1 MSRII
6 AVVNQKGGV
15 GKSTTALALGTA
27 LADRG
32 QRVLL
37 IDLDPQGSLTNN
49 AGVPAHEL
57 KTTVY
62 TVMAHVMSEGEAAP
76 LASYV
81 QRIEDRLDLLPSN
94 IGLGVA
100 EMELQNAVR
109 REYVLAEVLAP
120 AHDDYDAVLVDCAP
134 SLGLLTIN
142 ALTAAHQVLI
152 PVEPEYPAAYG
163 LGLLMQSLQRIRKT
177 RLNPQME
184 IAGIILTMVDYRTS
198 HGRTIAESVK
208 ESVSGQVPVL
218 GEVKRSI
225 KVSEAAERGVSI
237 IRYAPSSETAHAYEE
252 IAERLLR
259 SWGIQQSSTAREP
272 HSLSIGVEGVTHA

>member
-1 MSRII
+1 MSRITAI
-6 AVVNQKGGV
+6 VNQKGGV

-27 LADRG
+27 LADQG

-49 AGVPAHEL
+49 AGVAAHEL
-57 KTTVY
+57 TTTVY
-62 TVMAHVMSEGEAAP
+62 TAMAHFMSEGEAGP
-76 LASYV
+76 LTPFV
-81 QRIEDRLDLLPSN
+81 QRVEDRLDLLPSN

-100 EMELQNAVR
+100 EMELQNTVR

-120 AHDDYDAVLVDCAP
+120 AHDAYDVVLVDCAP

-177 RLNPQME
+177 RLNPHLE
-184 IAGIILTMVDYRTS
+184 IAGIILTMVDNRTS
-198 HGRTIAESVK
+198 HGRTIAASVK
-208 ESVSGQVPVL
+208 ESVAGQVAVL

-237 IRYAPSSETAHAYEE
+237 IRYAPGSETARAYEE
-252 IAERLLR
+252 IAARLLQT
-259 SWGIQQSSTAREP
+259 WDIQPAPEAREP
-272 HSLSIGVEGVTHA
+272 HETPAAGEGVAHV

>member
-1 MSRII
+1 MSRIM

-49 AGVPAHEL
+49 AGVSAHEL

-62 TVMAHVMSEGEAAP
+62 TAMAHVMSEGEAGP
-76 LASYV
+76 LTSYV
-81 QRIEDRLDLLPSN
+81 QQVEDRLDLLPSN

-120 AHDDYDAVLVDCAP
+120 AHGNYDAVLVDCAP

-152 PVEPEYPAAYG
+152 PVEPEYPAAFG

-177 RLNPQME
+177 RLNPRME

-208 ESVSGQVPVL
+208 ESVAGQVPVL

-225 KVSEAAERGVSI
+225 KVSEAAERGMSI
-237 IRYAPSSETAHAYEE
+237 TRYAPGSETARAYEE
-252 IAERLLR
+252 IADRLLR
-259 SWGIQQSSTAREP
+259 SWDIQQSLTARESHDMP
-272 HSLSIGVEGVTHA
+272 ADVEGVTHV